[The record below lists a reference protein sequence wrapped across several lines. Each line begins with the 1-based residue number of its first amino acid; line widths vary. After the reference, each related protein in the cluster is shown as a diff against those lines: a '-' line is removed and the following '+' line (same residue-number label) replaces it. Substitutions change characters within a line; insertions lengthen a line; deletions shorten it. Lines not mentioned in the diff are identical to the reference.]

1 MATGIP
7 GKVPFLGHLR
17 CDERFSLDLGPGSV
31 LIYAYTGKE
40 DDPTNEKF

>member
-1 MATGIP
+1 MATGTP
-7 GKVPFLGHLR
+7 GKVPSPCHLR
-17 CDERFSLDLGPGSV
+17 CDERFWLDLGPRAV